1 MWFFSHFYIKRTKT
15 CFFSNLCQTWQIWL
29 NLVKTCGAN
38 LFQLVPSAELSIIIV
53 DNLKQVRIVIII
65 IITSIIVTVIII
77 IITTSIM
84 MKTTRYL
91 SEVFMTD
98 NGDNGGTTVACP
110 DGIICNGV
118 ISITIT
124 ITTPTPSSS
133 PSPSPPMPSPSP
145 PSPLLQLS
153 I

>member
-1 MWFFSHFYIKRTKT
+1 M
-15 CFFSNLCQTWQIWL
+15 

-77 IITTSIM
+77 IIITSITM
-84 MKTTRYL
+84 MTTRYL

-118 ISITIT
+118 IIITITIITNTSITIVITIT
-124 ITTPTPSSS
+124 ITTITIITTVNLKSSKYPSNY
-133 PSPSPPMPSPSP
+133 PGW
-145 PSPLLQLS
+145 LHCQWK
-153 I
+153 